1 MYKADLDLI
10 ERNIPT
16 IIRERRQWVCWQY
29 VYRDGKPTKVP
40 INPHT
45 GERASSTAPATWG
58 TFELALALCRDSN
71 DLAGIGYVF
80 TEDDPHAGFDL
91 DGCIVEGRI
100 APEARQI
107 IQDVSS
113 YTEISPS
120 GRGVKIFVSARK
132 PLYAGCRGDEVNGF
146 DHIEVYDCKR
156 FFVVTGNHVSETP
169 TTIEPRQSEMDE
181 LCNRLWPIRSPD
193 LKGRVGKPDVCQTSA
208 KQADMPTRERRC
220 MSYLEKCPDAISGNG
235 GHNATLRAACECFRF
250 GLDDVAAMRVMT
262 WFNGLKTGKDRWS
275 EKELNHKLESARRKI
290 DAAGEWGVRLV
301 DVRGDV
307 ARMSTQQ
314 VAALLTDVGNA
325 ARLVQRFGERIRFAF
340 GPQQWLIWD
349 GRRWKPDV
357 RGEIIKLCKQTAL
370 SILDEAKRVEAS
382 RQEKFFAWALTSQR
396 RERLSAMAAL
406 AEPELGVSADELDA
420 DPWLFNCLNGTIDL
434 RTGELRPHHRE
445 DLITKIAA
453 VEYEPNAACPRFE
466 QFLDEIFHADKELI
480 AFIQRWHGHC
490 LTGDISEQYLM
501 IYYGEG
507 NNGKNVLLDTINGIM
522 GDWAG
527 EAPPDLVT
535 VRKHPE
541 HPTEIADLMGK
552 RLVIA
557 SETERDAQLRLQF
570 IKRITGNARLK
581 ARRMRQDFFEFARS
595 HKLILV
601 TNNRPGV
608 REDSEAVWRR
618 LRLVPFS
625 VIVPP
630 ERRDS
635 HLIQK
640 LKTEWPGI
648 LSWMVRGCL
657 EWQRVGLKEPPAV
670 VEATGNFRGTA
681 NGIDGFLQECCT
693 FANDLSS
700 VTADLREAY
709 TDWCSRNQRIP
720 LEGKAF
726 ASALKLNGCAP
737 KKIHSQWRWV
747 GIGLDR
753 VDSGHE

>member
-1 MYKADLDLI
+1 MRL
-10 ERNIPT
+10 E
-16 IIRERRQWVCWQY
+16 
-29 VYRDGKPTKVP
+29 
-40 INPHT
+40 
-45 GERASSTAPATWG
+45 
-58 TFELALALCRDSN
+58 
-71 DLAGIGYVF
+71 GIGYVLAA
-80 TEDDPHAGFDL
+80 DDQIAGIDL
-91 DGCIVEGRI
+91 DGCIVDGRI
-100 APEARQI
+100 VPEAQQI
-107 IQDVSS
+107 IDAISS
-113 YTEISPS
+113 YTEVSPS
-120 GRGVKIFVSARK
+120 GRGVKIFVVAKKPSYARS
-132 PLYAGCRGDEVNGF
+132 RSERVNGF
-146 DHIEVYDCKR
+146 DHIEVYDRAR
-156 FFVVTGNHVSETP
+156 FFVVTGNQVSGTP
-169 TTIEPRQSEMDE
+169 STIESRQSEMDE
-181 LCNRLWPIRSPD
+181 LCNRLWPTKNPD
-193 LKGRVGKPDVCQTSA
+193 LKGRVSEPNVCQTPM
-208 KQADMPTRERRC
+208 KLIDMPTRERRC
-220 MSYLEKCPDAISGNG
+220 IAYIEKCPDAISGSG

-262 WFNGLKTGKDRWS
+262 WFNGLKTGNDHWS
-275 EKELNHKLESARRKI
+275 DKELNHKLESARRKI
-290 DAAGEWGVRLV
+290 ETAGEWGVRLF
-301 DVRGDV
+301 DVQGDV
-307 ARMSTQQ
+307 GCMSKQQ

-340 GPQQWLIWD
+340 GRQQWFIWD

-357 RGEIIKLCKQTAL
+357 RGEIIKLCTQTAL
-370 SILDEAKRVEAS
+370 SILDELKHVEAN
-382 RQEKFFAWALTSQR
+382 RQEKFFAWAITSQR

-406 AEPELGVSADELDA
+406 AEPELGVTADELDA
-420 DPWLFNCLNGTIDL
+420 DPWLFNCLNGTVDL

-445 DLITKIAA
+445 DFITRIAA
-453 VEYEPNAACPRFE
+453 VEYEPNADCTRFE
-466 QFLDEIFHADKELI
+466 QFLCEIFNADKELI

-507 NNGKNVLLDTINGIM
+507 NNGKNVLLDTISGIM

-552 RLVIA
+552 RLIIA

-601 TNNRPGV
+601 TNNRPSV

-625 VIVPP
+625 VIIPP
-630 ERRDS
+630 EERDS
-635 HLIQK
+635 KLIQK

-648 LSWMVRGCL
+648 LAWMVRGCL
-657 EWQRVGLKEPPAV
+657 EWQRDGLREPPAV
-670 VEATGNFRGTA
+670 VNATGNFRGTA

-693 FANDLSS
+693 LANDLIS
-700 VTADLREAY
+700 VTAELREAY

-720 LEGKAF
+720 LERKAF
-726 ASALKLNGCAP
+726 ASALKAKGCEP